1 MKTTPPIP
9 PKPTSPSA
17 DEAGDHARDPL
28 ADVPPPDDR
37 TDRFTIQPG
46 EIEFVIVGSIEVVI
60 HSAGAENAKE
70 P

>member
-1 MKTTPPIP
+1 MKTTPPIS

-28 ADVPPPDDR
+28 AHVPPPAGR

-70 P
+70 A